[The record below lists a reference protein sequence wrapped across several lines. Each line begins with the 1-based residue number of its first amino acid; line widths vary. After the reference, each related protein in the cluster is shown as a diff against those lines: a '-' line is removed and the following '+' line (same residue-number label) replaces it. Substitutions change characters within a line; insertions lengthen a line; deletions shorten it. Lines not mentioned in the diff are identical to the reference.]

1 MMLTFINLNLW
12 LNYMVNIYSIKEIL
26 EASDSILKFSNESI
40 NTSSLHEKALKN
52 KKNISVIESKPLSLK
67 ITQSEENAPE
77 VLEKIILE
85 AESTQ
90 LKINKNANNK
100 IEHKENKNLLK
111 HDTISQKDLID
122 DLYKTFGKKIKKN
135 TLQLILELR
144 KEIIHLTKNISS
156 LKQNKKHIEDK
167 NIKLNQNIDNLKDE
181 ENNLQ
186 NNLSH
191 SINGFN
197 KLNQEHKNLKL
208 NFNKIE
214 ETILDNNKK
223 LNESS
228 EINIQLNN
236 NLKRSKENFN
246 TLYDSHKELK
256 LNFNTIE
263 EDLDYKK
270 KNIHITEEI
279 NRKLENNIKN
289 LEDQLIEYR
298 DVELNLSSKVKKLEN
313 YIFTNNTKQDEIVNQ
328 NRNLEKNN
336 TELKIKLESIG
347 HIDVYLDEINQLKL
361 KNKDLEN
368 TIDKLKSYEDNNDQN
383 LNIIRE
389 LENKI
394 KYYQEENIRISNQ
407 LYEANKRF
415 DIIKSEIEALQ
426 DQRSSLIAKIN
437 SVNDVIG
444 NSKVITNVFQ
454 NTETKN
460 TQVIINDPNLKK
472 TREKTDINTEIRDI
486 FSKKI

>member
-1 MMLTFINLNLW
+1 
-12 LNYMVNIYSIKEIL
+12 MVNIYSIKEIL

-67 ITQSEENAPE
+67 ITQSEENVPE

-135 TLQLILELR
+135 SLKLILELR
-144 KEIIHLTKNISS
+144 KDIINLTQNISS
-156 LKQNKKHIEDK
+156 LTKNKKEIEKK
-167 NIKLNQNIDNLKDE
+167 NIKLNQNINNFKE
-181 ENNLQ
+181 EKINLQ
-186 NNLSH
+186 NNLDQ

-197 KLNQEHKNLKL
+197 KLNYEYRNIKSAFNNL
-208 NFNKIE
+208 E
-214 ETILDNNKK
+214 ENLLEDNKK
-223 LNESS
+223 LNETV
-228 EINIQLNN
+228 EINNQLNN
-236 NLKRSKENFN
+236 NLKRNKESFN
-246 TLYDSHKELK
+246 TLYDNHKNLK
-256 LNFNTIE
+256 LNLNTAE
-263 EDLDYKK
+263 EDLNYKK
-270 KNIHITEEI
+270 RKLNISTEF
-279 NRKLENNIKN
+279 NNKLENKVKH
-289 LEDQLIEYR
+289 LEDKLTQYKDIEFKLI
-298 DVELNLSSKVKKLEN
+298 SKVEKLEN
-313 YIFTNNTKQDEIVNQ
+313 YVFTSNAKQDELANQ
-328 NRNLEKNN
+328 KGVLEKNN
-336 TELKIKLESIG
+336 DELKNKLDSVG
-347 HIDVYLDEINQLKL
+347 HIDVYLEEINQLKL

-368 TIDKLKSYEDNNDQN
+368 TIDKLKSYEDSNDQN
-383 LNIIRE
+383 LNIIKE

-415 DIIKSEIEALQ
+415 DIIKSEIEVLQ

-444 NSKVITNVFQ
+444 NSKIVTNVFQ
-454 NTETKN
+454 NSQPKN
-460 TQVIINDPNLKK
+460 TQIVVKDPKDKK
-472 TREKTDINTEIRDI
+472 IQLNKDIDEEIMNI
-486 FSKKI
+486 FSK

>member
-1 MMLTFINLNLW
+1 MIN
-12 LNYMVNIYSIKEIL
+12 VYSIKEIL
-26 EASDSILKFSNESI
+26 EASDNILKFYNKDQKIQSLDDKIIENEKEI
-40 NTSSLHEKALKN
+40 NKDLD
-52 KKNISVIESKPLSLK
+52 IPLSLK
-67 ITQSEENAPE
+67 NSDMTKNIPTEI
-77 VLEKIILE
+77 EKIILE
-85 AESTQ
+85 AENVK
-90 LKINKNANNK
+90 LKEKK
-100 IEHKENKNLLK
+100 KTKTPLENSGKQDLLVGNI
-111 HDTISQKDLID
+111 ISQKELID

-368 TIDKLKSYEDNNDQN
+368 TIDKLKSYEDNNDNN
-383 LNIIRE
+383 LNIIKE

-407 LYEANKRF
+407 LYEATKRF
-415 DIIKSEIEALQ
+415 DIIKSEIEVLQ

-444 NSKVITNVFQ
+444 NSKVVTNVFQ
-454 NTETKN
+454 NSQAKETK
-460 TQVIINDPNLKK
+460 VIVEDPNIKPTNAIKDLD
-472 TREKTDINTEIRDI
+472 EEIRNI
-486 FSKKI
+486 FGK

>member
-1 MMLTFINLNLW
+1 MIN
-12 LNYMVNIYSIKEIL
+12 VYSIKEIL
-26 EASDSILKFSNESI
+26 EASDNILKFYNKDQKIQSLDDKIIENEKEI
-40 NTSSLHEKALKN
+40 NKDLD
-52 KKNISVIESKPLSLK
+52 IPLSLK
-67 ITQSEENAPE
+67 NSDMTKNIPTEI
-77 VLEKIILE
+77 EKIILE
-85 AESTQ
+85 AENVK
-90 LKINKNANNK
+90 LKEKK
-100 IEHKENKNLLK
+100 KTKTPLENSGKQDLLVGNI
-111 HDTISQKDLID
+111 ISQKELID

-144 KEIIHLTKNISS
+144 KDIIHLTKNISS
-156 LKQNKKHIEDK
+156 LKQNKKHIENE

-186 NNLSH
+186 NNLSR

-368 TIDKLKSYEDNNDQN
+368 TIDKLKSYEDNNDNN
-383 LNIIRE
+383 LNIIKE

-407 LYEANKRF
+407 LYEATKRF
-415 DIIKSEIEALQ
+415 DIIKSEIEVLQ

-444 NSKVITNVFQ
+444 NSKVVTNVFQ
-454 NTETKN
+454 NSQAKE
-460 TQVIINDPNLKK
+460 TQVIVEDPNIKPTNAIKDLDK
-472 TREKTDINTEIRDI
+472 EIRNI
-486 FSKKI
+486 FGK